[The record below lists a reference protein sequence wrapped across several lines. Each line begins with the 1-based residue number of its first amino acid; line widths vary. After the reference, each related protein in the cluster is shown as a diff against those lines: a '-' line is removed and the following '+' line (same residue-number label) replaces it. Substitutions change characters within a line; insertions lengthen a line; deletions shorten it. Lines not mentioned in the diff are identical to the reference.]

1 MGFFDFLFGKPKN
14 KKRRISTSTI
24 LTPSPTPRQTSMVRV
39 DIDSFIDIYRSS
51 IPEDTFIGMLQKQL
65 DGHKGYLIPRGVY
78 EQILEEHEANE
89 KKNEALENCAAL
101 NNEGIA
107 YEKSG
112 DIDAAIRVYEENI
125 ALGYP
130 ALHAFKRLMVLY
142 RKQKDY
148 ENEIRVILHATEVL
162 GGDWSDRLEKAQK
175 LLEKQKS
182 KS

>member
-14 KKRRISTSTI
+14 KKKACS
-24 LTPSPTPRQTSMVRV
+24 PPVPTPVSKPRLNSMVRV
-39 DIDSFIDIYRSS
+39 NIDSFLNTYRGV
-51 IPEDTFIGMLQKQL
+51 IPMDVFETLIEKKF
-65 DGHKGYLIPRGVY
+65 DGHEGYLMPRGVY
-78 EQILEEHEANE
+78 SKILAEHEAYQ

-112 DIDAAIRVYEENI
+112 DIDAAIRVYEANI

-130 ALHAFKRLMVLY
+130 AHHAFRRLMVLY

-148 ENEIRVILHATEVL
+148 ENEIRVIHLAEEVL
-162 GGDWSDRLEKAQK
+162 GGDWSYRLEKAQK
-175 LLEKQKS
+175 LLEKS
-182 KS
+182 K